1 MSWINHLRIF
11 IKDKSLI
18 RRLRLK
24 DVVAKVERGTWFPL
38 SCILK
43 ELVEIVPVA
52 LRVALLF
59 FAVASLLAWE

>member
-1 MSWINHLRIF
+1 MSWKNYLKIF
-11 IKDKSLI
+11 IKLI
-18 RRLRLK
+18 RRLHLK